1 MGLALDEPRD
11 GDENYQI
18 DGLPV
23 TVDPFALKLI
33 KESGGVTIRS
43 SIFGPMAELN
53 TASCGDCSCS

>member
-1 MGLALDEPRD
+1 MGLALDEPKE

-18 DGLPV
+18 NGLQV

-53 TASCGDCSCS
+53 GATCGDCSCS